1 MPMSPELL
9 FWVGLALKM
18 VLTATAVVA
27 VSVAVE
33 RSGPFVGALISA
45 LPTSVGAA
53 YVILALEQ
61 PPEFIAAG
69 AIGTV
74 AITGAVSVFALIY
87 TVLAQRYGLI
97 ISLGTATLVW
107 FALVYAFRALA
118 WTPFGAFAVCAA
130 IFAVTIPL
138 SWRYRAGG
146 EAKEFTRNRFEI
158 PLRALAV
165 AVVVAA
171 VTTASSAIGPFASG
185 MLALFPII
193 LGSSIAIMHPR
204 IGGKATAS
212 MAAHAQV
219 FLIGIALGGVAL
231 YYLVAPIGVWLALL
245 VALCV
250 CLMWS
255 GALFFFR
262 GKSA

>member
-1 MPMSPELL
+1 MLSPELL
-9 FWVGLALKM
+9 FWIGLALKM
-18 VLTATAVVA
+18 VLTAAAVVA

-33 RSGPFVGALISA
+33 RSGPFVGALIGS
-45 LPTSVGAA
+45 LPTAAGAA

-61 PPEFIAAG
+61 PPDFIAAG
-69 AIGTV
+69 AIGTAAV
-74 AITGAVSVFALIY
+74 TGAVSIFALIY
-87 TVLAQRYGLI
+87 TVLAQRYGLMV
-97 ISLGTATLVW
+97 SLGAATVVW
-107 FALVYAFRALA
+107 FAVVYAFRALD
-118 WTPFGAFAVCAA
+118 WTPLRAVAITAA

-138 SWRYRAGG
+138 SWRYRTAGG
-146 EAKEFTRNRFEI
+146 PIRFMRSRFDL

-165 AVVVAA
+165 AVVVAL

-219 FLIGIALGGVAL
+219 FLIGLGLGGLAL
-231 YYLVAPIGVWLALL
+231 HYLVAPIGVWLALL
-245 VALCV
+245 ASLCV
-250 CLMWS
+250 CFAWS
-255 GALFFFR
+255 GSLFLLR
-262 GKSA
+262 RKTT

>member
-1 MPMSPELL
+1 
-9 FWVGLALKM
+9 
-18 VLTATAVVA
+18 
-27 VSVAVE
+27 
-33 RSGPFVGALISA
+33 
-45 LPTSVGAA
+45 
-53 YVILALEQ
+53 
-61 PPEFIAAG
+61 
-69 AIGTV
+69 
-74 AITGAVSVFALIY
+74 
-87 TVLAQRYGLI
+87 
-97 ISLGTATLVW
+97 
-107 FALVYAFRALA
+107 
-118 WTPFGAFAVCAA
+118 
-130 IFAVTIPL
+130 
-138 SWRYRAGG
+138 
-146 EAKEFTRNRFEI
+146 
-158 PLRALAV
+158 
-165 AVVVAA
+165 
-171 VTTASSAIGPFASG
+171 

-212 MAAHAQV
+212 IAAHAQV